1 MILISMTS
9 LVCILLN
16 IHHELLVEAKIHS
29 VFGFNTSSST
39 DFVSGACAFR
49 HRQEP
54 DWQYWRSQADLLILA
69 RHNTCLTEAFA
80 LALWGH
86 RGAANFSYTSPQCF
100 IYQSGCVLLW
110 NTVKAKGKVNMIGS
124 SKCYFRPAMSSA
136 SLAQTVCGKYFW
148 VCMNPHRNKHIPAF
162 QEKFVKLIFT
172 FTCHCLN
179 FTGSETYGQHH
190 NNNNEACGEMHILMF
205 TSILAIAKSI
215 VSLL

>member
-69 RHNTCLTEAFA
+69 RHNTRLTEAFA

-124 SKCYFRPAMSSA
+124 FKMLFQA
-136 SLAQTVCGKYFW
+136 SDVFS
-148 VCMNPHRNKHIPAF
+148 V
-162 QEKFVKLIFT
+162 
-172 FTCHCLN
+172 
-179 FTGSETYGQHH
+179 TGSNRMWKILLSLYEPSQKQTYSSFSGKV
-190 NNNNEACGEMHILMF
+190 C
-205 TSILAIAKSI
+205 
-215 VSLL
+215 